1 MEQLVARKF
10 HKLEVVGSNPTSAT
24 IKTLNTM
31 KQFVLF
37 ALIAIILVGCG
48 KKERIFS
55 SNPEL
60 VGIEDIIKMDDKQMK
75 DGFGQDYKYYE
86 SYVIYDKF
94 FDSGE
99 DNKIV
104 EMCSVFRVLDN
115 EKESGSKDTR
125 VIIFAHRP
133 GSTFIDKKA
142 GIFVENYNLCLD
154 SIKVTFIQA
163 YEKMMYSKLKK
174 PRSKFCSLRRQYGE
188 VKANPQYVF
197 GNASEQIYVDAITGE
212 VKNENPVF
220 PGKKGP
226 GWNE

>member
-1 MEQLVARKF
+1 
-10 HKLEVVGSNPTSAT
+10 
-24 IKTLNTM
+24 M
-31 KQFVLF
+31 KQFTLF
-37 ALIAIILVGCG
+37 ALIALMLIGCG

-60 VGIEDIIKMDDKQMK
+60 VWIEDIIKMDDKQMK

-99 DNKIV
+99 DNKII
-104 EMCSVFRVLDN
+104 EMCSVFQVFDN

-133 GSTFIDKKA
+133 GSTFIDRKA

-163 YEKMMYSKLKK
+163 YEKMIYSKLKK

-226 GWNE
+226 GWDE

>member
-1 MEQLVARKF
+1 
-10 HKLEVVGSNPTSAT
+10 
-24 IKTLNTM
+24 M
-31 KQFVLF
+31 KQFTLF

-60 VGIEDIIKMDDKQMK
+60 VGIEEIIKTDNAQMK
-75 DGFGQDYKYYE
+75 KGFDADEFKYYE
-86 SYVIYDKF
+86 SFVTYDKF

-99 DNKIV
+99 DNKII
-104 EMCSVFRVLDN
+104 EMCSVFQVLEN
-115 EKESGSKDTR
+115 EKESGSMDTR
-125 VIIFAHRP
+125 IIMFAHRP
-133 GSTFIDKKA
+133 GSTFIDRKA
-142 GIFVENYNLCLD
+142 RIFVENYNLCLD
-154 SIKVTFIQA
+154 SIKITYIQA
-163 YEKMMYSKLKK
+163 YEKMMCYKLKK

-188 VKANPQYVF
+188 VKVNPQYVF

-212 VKNENPVF
+212 VSNENPVF

>member
-1 MEQLVARKF
+1 
-10 HKLEVVGSNPTSAT
+10 
-24 IKTLNTM
+24 M
-31 KQFVLF
+31 KQFTLF

-60 VGIEDIIKMDDKQMK
+60 VGIEEIIKTDNAQMK
-75 DGFGQDYKYYE
+75 KGFDADEFKYYE
-86 SYVIYDKF
+86 SFVTYDKF

-99 DNKIV
+99 DNKII
-104 EMCSVFRVLDN
+104 EMCSVFQVLEN
-115 EKESGSKDTR
+115 EKESGSMDTR
-125 VIIFAHRP
+125 IIMFSHRP
-133 GSTFIDKKA
+133 GSTFIDRKA
-142 GIFVENYNLCLD
+142 RIFVENYNLCLD
-154 SIKVTFIQA
+154 SIKITYIQA
-163 YEKMMYSKLKK
+163 YEKMMCSKLKK

-212 VKNENPVF
+212 VSNENPVF

-226 GWNE
+226 RWNE

>member
-1 MEQLVARKF
+1 
-10 HKLEVVGSNPTSAT
+10 
-24 IKTLNTM
+24 M
-31 KQFVLF
+31 KHFILL
-37 ALIAIILVGCG
+37 LIALVFVGCG
-48 KKERIFS
+48 KKERVFS

-60 VGIEDIIKMDDKQMK
+60 VGIEEIIKTDDGHMK
-75 DGFGQDYKYYE
+75 DSFDHDYRYYE
-86 SYVIYDKF
+86 SFVTYDKF

-99 DNKIV
+99 DNKII
-104 EMCSVFRVLDN
+104 EMCSVFQVLEN
-115 EKESGSKDTR
+115 EKESGSMDTR
-125 VIIFAHRP
+125 IIMFAHRP
-133 GSTFIDKKA
+133 GSTFIDRKA
-142 GIFVENYNLCLD
+142 RIFVENYNLCLD
-154 SIKVTFIQA
+154 SIKITYIQA
-163 YEKMMYSKLKK
+163 YEKMMCSKLKK

>member
-1 MEQLVARKF
+1 
-10 HKLEVVGSNPTSAT
+10 
-24 IKTLNTM
+24 M
-31 KQFVLF
+31 KQFILLVMI
-37 ALIAIILVGCG
+37 ALMLIGCG
-48 KKERIFS
+48 KKERIFL

-104 EMCSVFRVLDN
+104 EMCSVFQVFDN
-115 EKESGSKDTR
+115 EKESKSMDTR
-125 VIIFAHRP
+125 VMIFAHRP
-133 GSTFIDKKA
+133 GSTFIDRKA

-163 YEKMMYSKLKK
+163 YEKMMCSKLKK

-212 VKNENPVF
+212 VSNENPVF

-226 GWNE
+226 RWNE

>member
-1 MEQLVARKF
+1 
-10 HKLEVVGSNPTSAT
+10 
-24 IKTLNTM
+24 M
-31 KQFVLF
+31 KQLILF
-37 ALIAIILVGCG
+37 SLITFMLIGCG

-55 SNPEL
+55 SNQEL
-60 VGIEDIIKMDDKQMK
+60 VEVENIIKTDNEQMK
-75 DGFGQDYKYYE
+75 KGFDADEFKYYE
-86 SYVIYDKF
+86 SYAIFDKF
-94 FDSGE
+94 FDS
-99 DNKIV
+99 DSSNWIS
-104 EMCSVFRVLDN
+104 EMCVVFKVLDN
-115 EKESGSKDTR
+115 EKKAGSKDTR

-133 GSTFIDKKA
+133 GSTFIDRKA

-163 YEKMMYSKLKK
+163 YEKMMFSGLKK

-197 GNASEQIYVDAITGE
+197 GNADEQIYVDAITGE
-212 VKNENPVF
+212 VSNENPVF

>member
-1 MEQLVARKF
+1 
-10 HKLEVVGSNPTSAT
+10 
-24 IKTLNTM
+24 M
-31 KQFVLF
+31 KNVIYLFLITFVL
-37 ALIAIILVGCG
+37 IGCG

-60 VGIEDIIKMDDKQMK
+60 VGIEEIIKTDDGHMK
-75 DGFGQDYKYYE
+75 DGFDQDYKYYE
-86 SYVIYDKF
+86 SFVTYDKF

-99 DNKIV
+99 DNKII
-104 EMCSVFRVLDN
+104 EMCAVFQVLEN
-115 EKESGSKDTR
+115 EKESGSMDTR

-133 GSTFIDKKA
+133 GSTFIDRKA
-142 GIFVENYNLCLD
+142 GIFVENYNLCSD

-163 YEKMMYSKLKK
+163 YEKMMCSKLKK

-226 GWNE
+226 GWN

>member
-1 MEQLVARKF
+1 
-10 HKLEVVGSNPTSAT
+10 
-24 IKTLNTM
+24 M
-31 KQFVLF
+31 KNSIYFL
-37 ALIAIILVGCG
+37 LIALMLIGCG

-60 VGIEDIIKMDDKQMK
+60 VGIEEIIKEDNAQMK
-75 DGFGQDYKYYE
+75 KGFDGDEFKYYE
-86 SYVIYDKF
+86 SYAIFDKF
-94 FDSGE
+94 FDS
-99 DNKIV
+99 DSLNWIS
-104 EMCSVFRVLDN
+104 EMCAVFQVLEN
-115 EKESGSKDTR
+115 EKESGSMDTR

-133 GSTFIDKKA
+133 GSTFIDRKA

-154 SIKVTFIQA
+154 SIKITFIQA
-163 YEKMMYSKLKK
+163 YEKMMCSKLKK

-212 VKNENPVF
+212 VTNENPVF